1 MSTKLSPEQ
10 ALIKRQSRLIDKMIE
25 QLERVAYYESRNPMS
40 APSCIVGTGDL
51 LREVRSELN
60 NL

>member
-10 ALIKRQSRLIDKMIE
+10 TLIKRQSRLIDKMIE

-51 LREVRSELN
+51 LREVMNELAEM
-60 NL
+60 